1 MTQPSLVPEVEIED
15 LDPQDLLSAARTSS
29 EKLSKTVC
37 HLQPLGLG
45 FEAFLRWSLEDISA
59 ADQSLTGDTQLRF
72 CSNALMNARR
82 ALSCLVDQYL
92 KRDGFAFCTNA
103 PKEAADK
110 AKLLV
115 RRGVIDDL
123 ATGALKRAIERRHQV
138 EHRYEAPR
146 LVEAEDTVQVVRATI
161 ETAVAKSDPYSSP
174 SLFGTILGGYQSGPS
189 GTTHWFGGWGGML
202 FLLVVISSEPWVGV
216 MVPSS
221 DTRATL
227 RRVALKKVSCDQ
239 LFDFL
244 STMEQQQES
253 GYSGFGPS
261 VLEGKLRSAGLWQ

>member
-15 LDPQDLLSAARTSS
+15 LDPQDLVSAAQTSS
-29 EKLSKTVC
+29 QKLARTIC

-45 FEAFLRWSLEDISA
+45 FEAFLRWSLEDVSA
-59 ADQSLTGDTQLRF
+59 SGQSPAGDTQLRF
-72 CSNALMNARR
+72 CANALMNARR

-92 KRDGFAFCTNA
+92 ARDGFAFCSDA
-103 PKEAADK
+103 PKEATDK
-110 AKLLV
+110 ARLLV

-123 ATGALKRAIERRHQV
+123 AAGALKRAIERRHQV

-146 LVEAEDTVQVVRATI
+146 LEDAEDTVQVVRATI

-174 SLFGTILGGYQSGPS
+174 SLFGTILGGYSSGPS
-189 GTTHWFGGWGGML
+189 GTKHRFAGWNGLL
-202 FLLVVISSEPWVGV
+202 FVVVVISSEPWAGV
-216 MVPSS
+216 LVPSS
-221 DTRATL
+221 ATKATL

-239 LFDFL
+239 LFGFL
-244 STMEQQQES
+244 SILECQQGS
-253 GYSGFGPS
+253 GYSGFGPD